1 MRSAVL
7 FGLVQFLCLSAGGA
21 LAAVSCYN
29 DQGSPVDWFY
39 LYKLPQ
45 LSHHAPGSGLLYLLL
60 QQGNDSWVKGA
71 SLVNK
76 SDGALGRTVGQ
87 LYKLRQE
94 DLGYILYNDQ
104 KPPERGGGGVSSEC
118 GHTKGVVLLD
128 KTQGFW
134 LVHSTPH
141 FPPRQEVGEFSYPS
155 TGVENGQNFLCM
167 TFPLERFEAIGEQ
180 LQYNQ
185 PLVFDCSVPDALASQ
200 APSLHQ
206 LCRRPYGA
214 PPAPRPANRSVSL
227 PSLGGT
233 TFLSF
238 AKSRAFDDDLYVAW
252 VAPSLGADLLVQFWQ
267 RSAGVRPSNCSLGY
281 RVLNVEGLD
290 PGGAGPFR
298 STLDHSK
305 WAASA
310 GAGPGDEEGW
320 VCVGDINRDEAEE
333 RRGGGTVCQRDG
345 RVWRA
350 YHAAVTGVQDCP

>member
-87 LYKLRQE
+87 LYKLRQQE

-118 GHTKGVVLLD
+118 GHTK
-128 KTQGFW
+128 
-134 LVHSTPH
+134 
-141 FPPRQEVGEFSYPS
+141 
-155 TGVENGQNFLCM
+155 
-167 TFPLERFEAIGEQ
+167 GEQ